1 MGTHHPRELRNVDLD
16 WPEGGAGL
24 FEQGLCLLRGI
35 GVMDAEVEGAG
46 AGGALLQEC
55 VEAFLG
61 APADADAPDQSH
73 GAVAELNDGLDL
85 EQG

>member
-1 MGTHHPRELRNVDLD
+1 MGSHDPRELADVEFDR
-16 WPEGGAGL
+16 PKGGAGL
-24 FEQGLCLLRGI
+24 FEQGLGLLRGI
-35 GVMDAEVEGAG
+35 GVMDAKVEGAG
-46 AGGALLQEC
+46 AGGALLQQR